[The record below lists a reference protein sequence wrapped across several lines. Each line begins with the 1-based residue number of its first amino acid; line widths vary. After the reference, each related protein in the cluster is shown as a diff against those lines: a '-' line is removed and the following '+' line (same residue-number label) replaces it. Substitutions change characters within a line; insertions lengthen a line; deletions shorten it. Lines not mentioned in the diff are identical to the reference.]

1 MADNKA
7 VEQFYDGFSQSQNRV
22 GINIRHYT
30 IVNKLIQLGFN
41 ENSTLLEAGC
51 GVGTITQLLAKKIK
65 SGSITAFDISQEGV
79 EITKSR
85 VKNQSNI
92 QVLKSDLL
100 GFDTNQKFDFIL
112 FADVLEHIPSEE
124 LKPTIQHILKFA
136 KSNTSIAINIPDP
149 AMNDYLRMHHPD
161 KLQIIDNSVY
171 VEDLIRAFDGSDFK
185 LVLFEQYA
193 LHHHES
199 DYNFLVFRRRQ
210 AYETMR
216 NQKPLSIIFGKTVQ
230 RLKYLFS

>member
-1 MADNKA
+1 MAENKD
-7 VEQFYDGFSQSQNRV
+7 VEQFYDGFSRRQNKI
-22 GINIRHYT
+22 GINIRHYA
-30 IVNKLIQLGFN
+30 IVNKLVKFGLK

-85 VKNQSNI
+85 VKDKANI

-100 GFDTNQKFDFIL
+100 GFSTNQKFDFIL

-124 LKPTIQHILKFA
+124 LKATIEHILKFT
-136 KSNTSIAINIPDP
+136 KSNSSIVINIPDP
-149 AMNDYLRMHHPD
+149 AMNDYLRMHRPD

-171 VEDLIRAFDGSDFK
+171 VEDLIRAFDSSDFK
-185 LVLFEQYA
+185 LVFFEQYA

-199 DYNFLVFRRRQ
+199 DYNFMVFRQRPS
-210 AYETMR
+210 YENMR
-216 NQKPLSIIFGKTVQ
+216 DQKPLSIILAKTVQ